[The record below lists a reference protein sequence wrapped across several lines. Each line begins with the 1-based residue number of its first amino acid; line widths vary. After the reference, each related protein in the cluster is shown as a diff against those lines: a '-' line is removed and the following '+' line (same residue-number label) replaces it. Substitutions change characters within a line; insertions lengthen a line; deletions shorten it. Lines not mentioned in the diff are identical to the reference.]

1 MTIAAWRFYQSV
13 INAFFRVILEKGFFF
28 AALQWHAA

>member
-13 INAFFRVILEKGFFF
+13 IDAFFRMILEKGFFF